1 MSERRPLS
9 TRRAFLAESAALVG
23 VTTAGCSGPSASSRS
38 DGGTGGRSDTPDSTV
53 GDDTTDG
60 SIPAEPNTL
69 TGGSTATPISTSSST
84 TERKDRWP
92 VLNATEY
99 PVAQQR
105 TDGRLLPER
114 PVLLASRDWRA
125 RVARSKLT
133 ASTREFLRRTEFDA
147 SFVVGFELEVTTWG
161 YHLRLEDV
169 ERTSTT
175 VRIAYMDVFVEGGPN
190 VEQDRAMFVRLPRR
204 DDVPDTV
211 TLRRIDR

>member
-1 MSERRPLS
+1 M
-9 TRRAFLAESAALVG
+9 
-23 VTTAGCSGPSASSRS
+23 
-38 DGGTGGRSDTPDSTV
+38 
-53 GDDTTDG
+53 
-60 SIPAEPNTL
+60 
-69 TGGSTATPISTSSST
+69 
-84 TERKDRWP
+84 
-92 VLNATEY
+92 
-99 PVAQQR
+99 
-105 TDGRLLPER
+105 
-114 PVLLASRDWRA
+114 LLASRDWGA
-125 RVARSKLT
+125 RVARSELT

-204 DDVPDTV
+204 DGVPDTV